1 MRSAARV
8 LLTAGLLT
16 LALPS
21 TVLAQDF
28 APSEPLARVDDD
40 DWQDPDIDAFYPR
53 RGHFAFK
60 ASANGGV
67 RTLFGSLIGLGGIEV
82 AAGADTKAGSFYG
95 AFGGAGGRTEGGL
108 SYGQF
113 TIGPDLEWSV
123 DVLRLGVHPRV
134 GYIAIGRVTEGGPF
148 ELFNWGIG
156 GLVGIDLYRNDGITF
171 ALGVEPKLE
180 WATTVGLFDDSEDAF
195 LGGASAFLQIRFRAP
210 KKQPKLDGGD
220 Y

>member
-1 MRSAARV
+1 MRRTARILLSAS
-8 LLTAGLLT
+8 LLTA
-16 LALPS
+16 ALPS
-21 TVLAQDF
+21 TVQAQDF
-28 APSEPLARVDDD
+28 PPSQPIVRPSDDE
-40 DWQDPDIDAFYPR
+40 WHDPDIDAFYPR

-60 ASANGGV
+60 ASAIGGV
-67 RTLFGSLIGLGGIEV
+67 RSLYGSLIGLGGIEV

-113 TIGPDLEWSV
+113 TIGPDLEWSI
-123 DVLRLGVHPRV
+123 DILRLGVHPRV

-156 GLVGIDLYRNDGITF
+156 ALVGLDLYRSEGLTF

-180 WATTVGLFDDSEDAF
+180 WATTVGLFDDSSDAF
-195 LGGASAFLQIRFRAP
+195 IGGGSAFLQIRFRAP
-210 KKQPKLDGGD
+210 KASPKVDGGD
-220 Y
+220 F